1 MPRSLWN
8 GTIAFGMVRVP
19 VKLYS
24 ATESKAVRFRER
36 HRTDGAAIEH
46 RRICVQ
52 EGKEIPY
59 GETVKG
65 FEVSSGSYVT
75 LSKEEIA
82 TADGPGAHMIEIEH
96 FAGREEIDP
105 VYYDRAYRLGPGKLG
120 DESYLLLHAALK
132 RSERVGIGRFVF
144 HNKAHLVA
152 LRALEDVIAL
162 HTMRFADELVPA
174 GDLEIPTPQRKP
186 SKLEVSAA
194 RALVD
199 QLSSSF
205 QPDEYEDTYRAALL
219 ELIERKARGE
229 TIAAPEPVEIA
240 PEDDLLGALQASL
253 ERQGRLEATG
263 KDEEVEGQRRDRS
276 SSRQKARRELALMPR
291 PLWSGSLSFGL
302 LNVPVDAATAPRATA
317 TSTFSCCTRRTARRS
332 KRAGSARPR
341 RSRCRGRRSPAAT
354 SSRTAA
360 GCCSPTRTCRRPR
373 PGRAAR
379 STSSASSRSRKSI
392 PSTSTAPTCSCP
404 PTRAPRAPT
413 RC

>member
-8 GTIAFGMVRVP
+8 GTIVFGMVRVP

-36 HRTDGAAIEH
+36 HCTDGAAIEH
-46 RRICVQ
+46 RRICTQ

-82 TADGPGAHMIEIEH
+82 AADGPGAHMIEIEH
-96 FAGREEIDP
+96 FVGREEIDP
-105 VYYDRAYRLGPGKLG
+105 VYYDHSYRLGPGKFG
-120 DESYLLLHAALK
+120 DDSYLLLQAALK

-162 HTMRFADELVPA
+162 HTMRFADELLPA
-174 GDLEIPTPQRKP
+174 GELEIPTPQREP
-186 SKLEVSAA
+186 SKPEVSTA

-205 QPDEYEDTYRAALL
+205 QPEEYEDTYRAALL

-229 TIAAPEPVEIA
+229 TIAAPEPVQIA

-253 ERQGRLEATG
+253 ERQGRSPRAKT
-263 KDEEVEGQRRDRS
+263 KKSKSKTDRS
-276 SSRQKARRELALMPR
+276 SSGKKI
-291 PLWSGSLSFGL
+291 
-302 LNVPVDAATAPRATA
+302 V
-317 TSTFSCCTRRTARRS
+317 
-332 KRAGSARPR
+332 AGS
-341 RSRCRGRRSPAAT
+341 SR
-354 SSRTAA
+354 
-360 GCCSPTRTCRRPR
+360 
-373 PGRAAR
+373 
-379 STSSASSRSRKSI
+379 
-392 PSTSTAPTCSCP
+392 
-404 PTRAPRAPT
+404 
-413 RC
+413 

>member
-36 HRTDGAAIEH
+36 HSVDGAAIEH
-46 RRICVQ
+46 RRVCVQ

-59 GETVKG
+59 GETIKG

-96 FAGREEIDP
+96 FAHRAEIDP
-105 VYYDRAYRLGPGKLG
+105 VYYERAYRLGPGKLG
-120 DESYLLLHAALK
+120 DDSYLLLHAALK

-152 LRALEDVIAL
+152 LRATDEVIAM
-162 HTMRFADELVPA
+162 HTMRFADELVPSS
-174 GDLEIPTPQRKP
+174 DLEIPTPQRKP
-186 SKLEVSAA
+186 SKPEVSAA
-194 RALVD
+194 RALVE

-205 QPDEYEDTYRAALL
+205 QPQEYEDTYRAALL

-229 TIAAPEPVEIA
+229 TIAAPEPEEIA

-253 ERQGRLEATG
+253 ERQGRSPRAKAKKSKAKTDRPSSG
-263 KDEEVEGQRRDRS
+263 KKAVAG
-276 SSRQKARRELALMPR
+276 SSR
-291 PLWSGSLSFGL
+291 
-302 LNVPVDAATAPRATA
+302 
-317 TSTFSCCTRRTARRS
+317 
-332 KRAGSARPR
+332 
-341 RSRCRGRRSPAAT
+341 
-354 SSRTAA
+354 
-360 GCCSPTRTCRRPR
+360 
-373 PGRAAR
+373 
-379 STSSASSRSRKSI
+379 
-392 PSTSTAPTCSCP
+392 
-404 PTRAPRAPT
+404 
-413 RC
+413 

>member
-36 HRTDGAAIEH
+36 HCTDGGAIEH
-46 RRICVQ
+46 RRVCVQ
-52 EGKEIPY
+52 EGKEIPF

-65 FEVSSGSYVT
+65 FEVSTGSYVT

-82 TADGPGAHMIEIEH
+82 AADGPSAHMIEVEH

-105 VYYDRAYRLGPGKLG
+105 VYYDRAYHLGPGKLG
-120 DESYLLLHAALK
+120 DDSYLLLHAALK
-132 RSERVGIGRFVF
+132 RSGRVGIGRFVF

-152 LRALEDVIAL
+152 LRALDEVIGL

-174 GDLEIPTPQRKP
+174 GEVEIPTPQREP
-186 SKLEVSAA
+186 SKPEVSAA

-205 QPDEYEDTYRAALL
+205 QPEEYEDTYRAALL

-229 TIAAPEPVEIA
+229 TIAAPEPVQIA

-253 ERQGRLEATG
+253 ERQGRSPRAKT
-263 KDEEVEGQRRDRS
+263 KKSKSKTDRS
-276 SSRQKARRELALMPR
+276 SSGKK
-291 PLWSGSLSFGL
+291 
-302 LNVPVDAATAPRATA
+302 VV
-317 TSTFSCCTRRTARRS
+317 
-332 KRAGSARPR
+332 AGS
-341 RSRCRGRRSPAAT
+341 SR
-354 SSRTAA
+354 
-360 GCCSPTRTCRRPR
+360 
-373 PGRAAR
+373 
-379 STSSASSRSRKSI
+379 
-392 PSTSTAPTCSCP
+392 
-404 PTRAPRAPT
+404 
-413 RC
+413 

>member
-36 HRTDGAAIEH
+36 HSTDGAAIEH
-46 RRICVQ
+46 RRLCVQ

-105 VYYDRAYRLGPGKLG
+105 VYYDRAYNLGPGKLG

-132 RSERVGIGRFVF
+132 RSKRVGIGRFIF

-162 HTMRFADELVPA
+162 HTMRFADELVPV
-174 GDLEIPTPQRKP
+174 GDLEIPAPQRKP

-194 RALVD
+194 GALVE
-199 QLSSSF
+199 QLSAAF
-205 QPDEYEDTYRAALL
+205 QPDDYEDTYRAALL

-229 TIAAPEPVEIA
+229 AIDAPEPVEIA

-253 ERQGRLEATG
+253 ERQDSSSKTKAKKAKSKAGSSSTG
-263 KDEEVEGQRRDRS
+263 KRPVGGSRTSAPGSGRATKPARS
-276 SSRQKARRELALMPR
+276 SR
-291 PLWSGSLSFGL
+291 
-302 LNVPVDAATAPRATA
+302 
-317 TSTFSCCTRRTARRS
+317 
-332 KRAGSARPR
+332 
-341 RSRCRGRRSPAAT
+341 
-354 SSRTAA
+354 
-360 GCCSPTRTCRRPR
+360 
-373 PGRAAR
+373 
-379 STSSASSRSRKSI
+379 
-392 PSTSTAPTCSCP
+392 
-404 PTRAPRAPT
+404 
-413 RC
+413 

>member
-1 MPRSLWN
+1 MKIPRFARRLLNMPRSLWN

-36 HRTDGAAIEH
+36 HAPDGAAIEH
-46 RRICVQ
+46 RRVCVQ
-52 EGKEIPY
+52 EGKEVPY

-82 TADGPGAHMIEIEH
+82 AADGPGAHMIEIEH

-120 DESYLLLHAALK
+120 DDSYLLLHAALK
-132 RSERVGIGRFVF
+132 RSDRVGIGRFVF

-174 GDLEIPTPQRKP
+174 GDLEMPTPQRKP
-186 SKLEVSAA
+186 SKPEVSAA
-194 RALVD
+194 RALLD

-205 QPDEYEDTYRAALL
+205 QPQEYEDTYRAALL

-229 TIAAPEPVEIA
+229 TIAVAEPEEIA
-240 PEDDLLGALQASL
+240 PADDLLGALQASL
-253 ERQGRLEATG
+253 EGVG
-263 KDEEVEGQRRDRS
+263 
-276 SSRQKARRELALMPR
+276 
-291 PLWSGSLSFGL
+291 
-302 LNVPVDAATAPRATA
+302 
-317 TSTFSCCTRRTARRS
+317 
-332 KRAGSARPR
+332 
-341 RSRCRGRRSPAAT
+341 RSRTSPAKRKAKRKKSKPKPGESRSGRTVDGSRSPATGAR
-354 SSRTAA
+354 RTGKPA
-360 GCCSPTRTCRRPR
+360 GS
-373 PGRAAR
+373 GR
-379 STSSASSRSRKSI
+379 
-392 PSTSTAPTCSCP
+392 
-404 PTRAPRAPT
+404 
-413 RC
+413 

>member
-8 GTIAFGMVRVP
+8 GTIAFGLVRVP

-36 HRTDGAAIEH
+36 HSTDGAAIEH
-46 RRICVQ
+46 RRVCVQ

-96 FAGREEIDP
+96 FAHRTEIDP
-105 VYYDRAYRLGPGKLG
+105 VYYERAYRLGPGKLG
-120 DESYLLLHAALK
+120 DDSYLLLHAALK
-132 RSERVGIGRFVF
+132 RSDRIGIGRFVF

-152 LRALEDVIAL
+152 LRAIDEVIAL

-174 GDLEIPTPQRKP
+174 GDLDIPAPQRKP

-194 RALVD
+194 QALVD

-205 QPDEYEDTYRAALL
+205 QPDEYEDTYREALL

-229 TIAAPEPVEIA
+229 TIEAPEPETIA
-240 PEDDLLGALQASL
+240 PEDDLLEALRASL
-253 ERQGRLEATG
+253 AG
-263 KDEEVEGQRRDRS
+263 KGKAS
-276 SSRQKARRELALMPR
+276 KSRAK
-291 PLWSGSLSFGL
+291 
-302 LNVPVDAATAPRATA
+302 
-317 TSTFSCCTRRTARRS
+317 
-332 KRAGSARPR
+332 
-341 RSRCRGRRSPAAT
+341 SP
-354 SSRTAA
+354 SSRTKAKKPKA
-360 GCCSPTRTCRRPR
+360 TPGQSRTPKKVV
-373 PGRAAR
+373 PG
-379 STSSASSRSRKSI
+379 SSRS
-392 PSTSTAPTCSCP
+392 STSASRRSTKPARSG
-404 PTRAPRAPT
+404 R
-413 RC
+413 

>member
-36 HRTDGAAIEH
+36 HSTDGAAIEH
-46 RRICVQ
+46 RRVCVQ

-96 FAGREEIDP
+96 FANRTEIDP
-105 VYYDRAYRLGPGKLG
+105 VYYERAYRLGPGKLG
-120 DESYLLLHAALK
+120 DDSYLLLHAALK
-132 RSERVGIGRFVF
+132 RSDRVGIGRFVF

-152 LRALEDVIAL
+152 LRALDEVIAL

-174 GDLEIPTPQRKP
+174 DDLDIPKPQRKP

-194 RALVD
+194 QALVD

-205 QPDEYEDTYRAALL
+205 QPDEYEDTYREALL

-229 TIAAPEPVEIA
+229 TIEAPKPETIA
-240 PEDDLLGALQASL
+240 PEDDLLEALRASL
-253 ERQGRLEATG
+253 AGKGKSSKSRAKSPSSQTKAKKPKATP
-263 KDEEVEGQRRDRS
+263 GQ
-276 SSRQKARRELALMPR
+276 
-291 PLWSGSLSFGL
+291 
-302 LNVPVDAATAPRATA
+302 
-317 TSTFSCCTRRTARRS
+317 
-332 KRAGSARPR
+332 
-341 RSRCRGRRSPAAT
+341 
-354 SSRTAA
+354 SRT
-360 GCCSPTRTCRRPR
+360 PKKVI
-373 PGRAAR
+373 PG
-379 STSSASSRSRKSI
+379 SSRS
-392 PSTSTAPTCSCP
+392 STPASHRSAKPA
-404 PTRAPRAPT
+404 RNGR
-413 RC
+413 